1 MNRISTTTKPT
12 ANVLNAT
19 AFSHCTRTHNPD
31 RPLLIDMAEAGM
43 TGSNRAA
50 ILSKV
55 HKVLKKHYK
64 PTVPPAERNVLEHLL
79 YACCLENA
87 RTEAADEAFAKL
99 KELFFDW
106 NEVRVTTTTELA
118 EVMTSIPDA
127 SAAAT
132 RIKKSLQSV
141 FEASYTFDL
150 DPLQKQNLG
159 KAEKD
164 LEKIVGSSAFVR
176 AYVVQHALGGHSI
189 PVNAGA
195 VDAMYAVG
203 VISDNEAEK
212 GLVPGAERAIPKNK
226 GVEFGS
232 LLQQFGADLAASPGS
247 SKLRAILGEID
258 SQYKERLEKRIA
270 IREAFAK
277 LPVVRE
283 KKPFELPVPTPKPNP
298 AAEAKAIKEKETA
311 ARIEK
316 AKAADKAAADK
327 IEKEK
332 NKDKAAKAA
341 AKSEQSKPAK
351 DSGKDKPKDKPKS
364 DPKSAGKKPDAKGLA
379 KKKPR

>member
-1 MNRISTTTKPT
+1 
-12 ANVLNAT
+12 
-19 AFSHCTRTHNPD
+19 
-31 RPLLIDMAEAGM
+31 M

-64 PTVPPAERNVLEHLL
+64 PAVPPAERSVLEHLL

-87 RTEAADEAFAKL
+87 RVEAADEAFAKL

-106 NEVRVTTTTELA
+106 NEVRVTTLTELA

-127 SAAAT
+127 PAAAT

-150 DPLQKQNLG
+150 DPLIKQNLG

-164 LEKIVGSSAFVR
+164 LEKIVGSSLFVR

-189 PVNAGA
+189 PVNNGA
-195 VDAMYAVG
+195 IDALYAVG
-203 VISDNEAEK
+203 VITDQEAEK
-212 GLVPGAERAIPKNK
+212 SQVPGAERAIPKNK

-232 LLQQFGADLAASPGS
+232 LLHQFGADLAASPGS
-247 SKLRAILGEID
+247 SKLRAILAEID
-258 SQYKERLEKRIA
+258 TQYKERLEKRIA

-298 AAEAKAIKEKETA
+298 AAEAKAAAKNAKDAAIKEA
-311 ARIEK
+311 AEK
-316 AKAADKAAADK
+316 AKAAADK
-327 IEKEK
+327 IAKEK
-332 NKDKAAKAA
+332 AASKPPAKNSDTAKPAA
-341 AKSEQSKPAK
+341 ASKSKEASKE
-351 DSGKDKPKDKPKS
+351 KPKDKPKTDS
-364 DPKSAGKKPDAKGLA
+364 KPVAKKPDSKGLA

>member
-1 MNRISTTTKPT
+1 
-12 ANVLNAT
+12 
-19 AFSHCTRTHNPD
+19 
-31 RPLLIDMAEAGM
+31 M
-43 TGSNRAA
+43 TGPNRAA
-50 ILSKV
+50 ILTKF

-64 PTVPPAERNVLEHLL
+64 PAVPPAERNVLDHLL

-87 RTEAADEAFAKL
+87 RVEAADEAFAKL

-106 NEVRVTTTTELA
+106 NEVRVTTTTELS
-118 EVMTSIPDA
+118 EVMASIPDA
-127 SAAAT
+127 TAAAT

-176 AYVVQHALGGHSI
+176 AYVVQHALNGHSI

-195 VDAMYAVG
+195 IDALYAAG
-203 VISDNEAEK
+203 AITDQEAEK
-212 GLVPGAERAIPKNK
+212 GIVPGAERAIPKNK
-226 GVEFGS
+226 GIEFGS

-247 SKLRAILGEID
+247 SKLRAILAEVEPHF
-258 SQYKERLEKRIA
+258 KERLEKRMA

-283 KKPFELPVPTPKPNP
+283 KKPFEMPVPTPVPKGGPPADAKGKGKEGKP
-298 AAEAKAIKEKETA
+298 AEKP
-311 ARIEK
+311 
-316 AKAADKAAADK
+316 ADKGKA
-327 IEKEK
+327 EKPAEK
-332 NKDKAAKAA
+332 SKDKSGEKPASKPPAKPEAAK
-341 AKSEQSKPAK
+341 PAPA
-351 DSGKDKPKDKPKS
+351 SKDKPKEKPKS
-364 DPKSAGKKPDAKGLA
+364 EPAKPLAKKSEAKGLA

>member
-1 MNRISTTTKPT
+1 
-12 ANVLNAT
+12 
-19 AFSHCTRTHNPD
+19 
-31 RPLLIDMAEAGM
+31 M
-43 TGSNRAA
+43 TGPNRAA
-50 ILSKV
+50 ILNKV

-64 PTVPPAERNVLEHLL
+64 PAVPPAERNVLEHLL

-87 RTEAADEAFAKL
+87 RVEAADEAFAKL

-106 NEVRVTTTTELA
+106 NEVRVTTTTELS
-118 EVMTSIPDA
+118 EVMASIPDA

-164 LEKIVGSSAFVR
+164 LEKIVGSSPFVR

-195 VDAMYAVG
+195 IDALNAVG
-203 VISDNEAEK
+203 AITDQEAEK

-247 SKLRAILGEID
+247 SKLRAILAEIEP
-258 SQYKERLEKRIA
+258 QFKERLEKRMA

-283 KKPFELPVPTPKPNP
+283 KKPFEMPVPTPVPKGGPPTDGKGKSKDAGKAPEKP
-298 AAEAKAIKEKETA
+298 A
-311 ARIEK
+311 EK
-316 AKAADKAAADK
+316 AKASEKAKAGAK
-327 IEKEK
+327 PAEKYKAPEK
-332 NKDKAAKAA
+332 PAAKAPVKPPEV
-341 AKSEQSKPAK
+341 AKASS
-351 DSGKDKPKDKPKS
+351 SGSKDKPKDKPKPEPAKPAAKKS
-364 DPKSAGKKPDAKGLA
+364 DSKGLA

>member
-1 MNRISTTTKPT
+1 
-12 ANVLNAT
+12 
-19 AFSHCTRTHNPD
+19 
-31 RPLLIDMAEAGM
+31 M
-43 TGSNRAA
+43 TGSNRGA

-64 PTVPPAERNVLEHLL
+64 PAVPPAERSVLEHLL

-87 RTEAADEAFAKL
+87 RVEAADEAFAKL

-127 SAAAT
+127 AAAAT

-164 LEKIVGSSAFVR
+164 LEKIAGSSMFVR

-189 PVNAGA
+189 PVNNGA
-195 VDAMYAVG
+195 IDAMFAVG
-203 VISDNEAEK
+203 VITDAEAAK

-232 LLQQFGADLAASPGS
+232 LLHQFGADLAASPGS
-247 SKLRAILGEID
+247 SKLRGILAEID
-258 SQYKERLEKRIA
+258 PQYKERLEKRIA
-270 IREAFAK
+270 IREAIARQ
-277 LPVVRE
+277 PVVRE
-283 KKPFELPVPTPKPNP
+283 KKPFELPVPTPTPKPP
-298 AAEAKAIKEKETA
+298 GDGKSGKSTKDQAESNRSANKAKPTDKADK
-311 ARIEK
+311 EK
-316 AKAADKAAADK
+316 AKGKLAAKGSPKPNEPTKPAPAQAK
-327 IEKEK
+327 SKEPAK
-332 NKDKAAKAA
+332 EPPKDKA
-341 AKSEQSKPAK
+341 
-351 DSGKDKPKDKPKS
+351 KDKPKAEAARP
-364 DPKSAGKKPDAKGLA
+364 AAKKPDNKGLA

>member
-1 MNRISTTTKPT
+1 
-12 ANVLNAT
+12 
-19 AFSHCTRTHNPD
+19 
-31 RPLLIDMAEAGM
+31 M

-64 PTVPPAERNVLEHLL
+64 PAVPPAERSVLEHLL

-87 RTEAADEAFAKL
+87 RVEAADEAFAKL

-118 EVMTSIPDA
+118 EVMASIPDA
-127 SAAAT
+127 PAAAT

-203 VISDNEAEK
+203 VISDSEADK
-212 GLVPGAERAIPKNK
+212 SQVPGAERAIPKNK

-232 LLQQFGADLAASPGS
+232 LLQQFGADLSASPGS
-247 SKLRAILGEID
+247 SKLRAILAEIEP
-258 SQYKERLEKRIA
+258 QYKERLEKRMA
-270 IREAFAK
+270 IREAIARQ
-277 LPVVRE
+277 PVVRE
-283 KKPFELPVPTPKPNP
+283 KKPFEMPVPTPTPKPSADPKGRDGKHADRTKAGEKP
-298 AAEAKAIKEKETA
+298 A
-311 ARIEK
+311 EK
-316 AKAADKAAADK
+316 AKDKP
-327 IEKEK
+327 
-332 NKDKAAKAA
+332 AAKPV
-341 AKSEQSKPAK
+341 AKGSEPAK
-351 DSGKDKPKDKPKS
+351 PSKDAARDKPKDKPKS
-364 DPKSAGKKPDAKGLA
+364 DAGKPVAKKGDSKGLA

>member
-1 MNRISTTTKPT
+1 
-12 ANVLNAT
+12 
-19 AFSHCTRTHNPD
+19 
-31 RPLLIDMAEAGM
+31 M
-43 TGSNRAA
+43 TGSNRGA
-50 ILSKV
+50 ILNKV

-64 PTVPPAERNVLEHLL
+64 PAVPPAERNVLEHLL

-87 RTEAADEAFAKL
+87 RVEAADEAFAKL

-127 SAAAT
+127 AAAAT

-164 LEKIVGSSAFVR
+164 LEKIVGSSSFVR

-189 PVNAGA
+189 PVNNGA
-195 VDAMYAVG
+195 VDAMFAVG
-203 VISDNEAEK
+203 VINDAEATK
-212 GLVPGAERAIPKNK
+212 GQVPGAERAIPKNK

-232 LLQQFGADLAASPGS
+232 LLHQFGADLAASPGS
-247 SKLRAILGEID
+247 SKLRAILAEID
-258 SQYKERLEKRIA
+258 PQYKERLEKRMA
-270 IREAFAK
+270 VREAIARQ
-277 LPVVRE
+277 PVVRE
-283 KKPFELPVPTPKPNP
+283 KKPFEMPVPTPVPKASTDPKGGKGSKAQAD
-298 AAEAKAIKEKETA
+298 AAA
-311 ARIEK
+311 EK
-316 AKAADKAAADK
+316 AKAADKA
-327 IEKEK
+327 EKS
-332 NKDKAAKAA
+332 KDKSAKTPPPAAKA
-341 AKSEQSKPAK
+341 KEPP
-351 DSGKDKPKDKPKS
+351 KDKPKDKPKAEAAK
-364 DPKSAGKKPDAKGLA
+364 PLAKKPDSKGLA